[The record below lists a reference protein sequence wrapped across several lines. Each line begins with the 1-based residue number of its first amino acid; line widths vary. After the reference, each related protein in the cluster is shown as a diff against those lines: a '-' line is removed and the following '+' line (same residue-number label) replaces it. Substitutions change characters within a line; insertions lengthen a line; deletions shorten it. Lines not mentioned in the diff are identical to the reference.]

1 MPAIKD
7 DLTNTDKQTIN
18 KPMKRV
24 KVPSGTEKK
33 TIQLC
38 LG

>member
-24 KVPSGTEKK
+24 KVPSGTEK
-33 TIQLC
+33 TAIHLYP
-38 LG
+38 G